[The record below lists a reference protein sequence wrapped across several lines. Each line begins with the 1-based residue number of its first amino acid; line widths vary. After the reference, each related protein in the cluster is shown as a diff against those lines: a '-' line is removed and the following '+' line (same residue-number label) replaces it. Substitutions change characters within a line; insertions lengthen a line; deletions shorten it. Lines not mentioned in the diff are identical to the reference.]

1 MTKCYS
7 LVVYQPQESVLMVLE
22 AEKSKLKEKVV
33 LVPRKVPIFLH

>member
-1 MTKCYS
+1 MAKYNS
-7 LVVYQPQESVLMVLE
+7 LVVYQQQKSVLMVLE